1 MFIDREPELAIL
13 EQAWQSDRAELLVV
27 YGRRRVGK
35 TSLLRAFCAGR
46 PNTFWV
52 ASLNSEAVLRQGFTD
67 TLWQTTHPDEQAAG
81 FTYESWERAFRAMGE
96 LAAERRHVAV
106 IDELPY
112 LVSADPS
119 IPSVL
124 QKVWDESLQ
133 HGRLMLVLC
142 GSHIGMMERELLTYR
157 APLYGRRTGQIQLRP
172 LPLRAAGAFFPHYA
186 PAQQIEAYA
195 VLGGIPAYLAQFDDR
210 QPLLT
215 NIEQRILNPGSYLY
229 LEPQFVLRE
238 ELHEPRHYFAIL
250 QAIAQGRTRLNEI
263 VQATGMERGPV
274 SRYLAVLKDLRL
286 VERHVPA
293 TERQPDKSRQGLY
306 RLRDP
311 FLAFW
316 FRFVAPYA
324 STLEGGYTAPVA
336 RRVEA
341 EMSGFIGPVFEDL
354 CREWVIEQAAAG
366 RLPFLPER
374 IGAWWDRNV
383 EIDLV
388 AASDS
393 EGALLAGECKWSVN
407 PVGTN
412 VLIDLKRKVQP
423 LLDAGPWRQASYILF
438 ARAGFTPDLQTMAKA
453 EDVRL
458 VRADELLEA

>member
-1 MFIDREPELAIL
+1 
-13 EQAWQSDRAELLVV
+13 
-27 YGRRRVGK
+27 
-35 TSLLRAFCAGR
+35 
-46 PNTFWV
+46 
-52 ASLNSEAVLRQGFTD
+52 
-67 TLWQTTHPDEQAAG
+67 
-81 FTYESWERAFRAMGE
+81 
-96 LAAERRHVAV
+96 
-106 IDELPY
+106 
-112 LVSADPS
+112 
-119 IPSVL
+119 
-124 QKVWDESLQ
+124 
-133 HGRLMLVLC
+133 
-142 GSHIGMMERELLTYR
+142 
-157 APLYGRRTGQIQLRP
+157 
-172 LPLRAAGAFFPHYA
+172 
-186 PAQQIEAYA
+186 
-195 VLGGIPAYLAQFDDR
+195 
-210 QPLLT
+210 
-215 NIEQRILNPGSYLY
+215 
-229 LEPQFVLRE
+229 VLRE

-341 EMSGFIGPVFEDL
+341 EMSRFIGPVFEDL

-407 PVGTN
+407 SVGTN

-423 LLDAGPWRQASYILF
+423 LLDAGPWRPASYILF
-438 ARAGFTPDLQTMAKA
+438 ARAGFTPDLQAMAKA
-453 EDVRL
+453 EGVRL
-458 VRADELLEA
+458 VRADELLAA